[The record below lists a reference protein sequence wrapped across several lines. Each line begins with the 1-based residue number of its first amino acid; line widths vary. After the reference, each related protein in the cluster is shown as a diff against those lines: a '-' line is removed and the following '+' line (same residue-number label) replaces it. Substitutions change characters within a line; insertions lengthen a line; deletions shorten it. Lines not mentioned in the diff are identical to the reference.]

1 MVNIPFLPAHQHAIP
16 LIRTFSK
23 VRINP
28 SQSEAKMEVSNADE
42 VVWGAAEIAKVI
54 NRTPRQTFGLLEA
67 GQLPAKKVGGRW
79 TAVRGQLVRFFADYS
94 ATTQG

>member
-1 MVNIPFLPAHQHAIP
+1 MDG
-16 LIRTFSK
+16 K
-23 VRINP
+23 
-28 SQSEAKMEVSNADE
+28 NADE

-79 TAVRGQLVRFFADYS
+79 TAVRGQLVRFFTDHPVN
-94 ATTQG
+94 TRG